1 MGLQVN
7 IVEKEENTKSDIVD
21 RVERLDWQ
29 ILSENQPVV

>member
-7 IVEKEENTKSDIVD
+7 TVEKEENTKSDIVD